1 MSRETAVRKASTNRQ
16 TPIQGQGPRVRRFV
30 RRFLRAERGVTAIE
44 FGLIS
49 VPLMLMTFGLLELA
63 LVFLVGA
70 TLDSATDSASRQI
83 RTGEF
88 QTSAANTGADF
99 KNKVC
104 GNMGWLSGQCAAG
117 LWVSVQ
123 TFSNFS
129 GLAAAPPPN
138 PAAFAPA
145 SRAATVAALCFKAG
159 QPTDIV
165 LVRTYFQWRL
175 FTPLLDNALENMGG
189 GSGTRLIT
197 STTAFRNEPYNANP
211 PLGTSC

>member
-1 MSRETAVRKASTNRQ
+1 MFRETAVRKASTAR
-16 TPIQGQGPRVRRFV
+16 QGPGQSPRPRFRRFIH
-30 RRFLRAERGVTAIE
+30 RFLTAERGVTAIE

-49 VPLMLMTFGLLELA
+49 MPLLLMTFGLLELA

-70 TLDSATDSASRQI
+70 TLDNATINSSRRI

-88 QTSAANTGADF
+88 QTSAANTAVDF
-99 KNKVC
+99 KNMVC
-104 GNMGWLSGQCAAG
+104 SDMGWLSSQCAAG

-145 SRAATVAALCFKAG
+145 TRAATVAALCFKAG

-165 LVRTYFQWRL
+165 LVRTYFQWNL
-175 FTPLLDNALENMGG
+175 FTPLLSNALENMGG
-189 GSGTRLIT
+189 GSGSRLIT
-197 STTAFRNEPYNANP
+197 STTAFRNEPFNSNP